1 MEFGYLPLAIG
12 ADEAVTEAAV
22 AADEVPLPDAAG
34 PAPQPLTIATHAAA
48 AKAASRRA
56 ARFVDL
62 AWCAWDDSTA
72 CWGITSVAGLGRC
85 FARGLPHLGK
95 SSSQPDCPPCGTQTS
110 RQSNEGVRKSRMFVR
125 SWRNEPFV
133 HLEYGMGCSRSPTT
147 DPANGPV
154 T

>member
-12 ADEAVTEAAV
+12 ADEAVTAAAA
-22 AADEVPLPDAAG
+22 AADEGPVPDAAG

-56 ARFVDL
+56 ARFTDL

-85 FARGLPHLGK
+85 FARGHTSLWNCPSH
-95 SSSQPDCPPCGTQTS
+95 PECPP
-110 RQSNEGVRKSRMFVR
+110 
-125 SWRNEPFV
+125 
-133 HLEYGMGCSRSPTT
+133 
-147 DPANGPV
+147 
-154 T
+154 